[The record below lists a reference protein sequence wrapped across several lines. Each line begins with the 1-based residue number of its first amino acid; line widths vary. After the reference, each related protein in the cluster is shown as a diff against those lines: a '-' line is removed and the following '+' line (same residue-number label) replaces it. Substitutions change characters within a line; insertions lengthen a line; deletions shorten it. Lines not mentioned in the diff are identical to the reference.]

1 MGARQGQ
8 PGPGI
13 AVRKAVVDVLVVA
26 GFADDKSIRTLMV
39 SELRAALDH
48 PFTFSDQLAGRDQL
62 IEIVSAC
69 CRLAE
74 GLNVLADVIEF
85 LRPGSKECAEVRTLV
100 SSVRMHEVVPE
111 AEQEKLRER
120 LAGFAPPGLGMAV
133 RRAARYVSPP
143 PRYDDASAAFS
154 GLADFNAGPGELPP
168 LLIFVELI
176 AAECDDALAAELRA
190 WSEGQVRR
198 LRLGDALDQLRAE
211 LTVASPAPGRLYLLI
226 VVRPDPIEEGLYELS
241 CWRQDDPADWPPAR
255 GETVLVRE
263 SQLEHHVDVMVAEA
277 ERAWSEVAA
286 EVAVEFVL
294 PRALLNLPVHSW
306 TTERASG
313 SPKPLY
319 LGYPTV
325 VRSLERMSSPR
336 WHRVWRQRWKSWTR
350 DPSFERVYFCRTG
363 DRRDRLRLEAILSN
377 EQWAM
382 TVLTESPPV
391 SAISEEDELL
401 PALRVGVPV
410 IVWHPSA
417 PSEVVREVV
426 AWLAESSGGLGDLPA
441 LARESRLDA
450 LRNPLS
456 SGDGG
461 AITDLVVLWDDPN
474 RLLPLGE
481 TGIVGHFE
489 GGADERDRA
498 S

>member
-1 MGARQGQ
+1 MKQGH
-8 PGPGI
+8 PGLGI

-39 SELRAALDH
+39 SELREALDH
-48 PFTFSDQLAGRDQL
+48 PFTFSDQLTGRDQL

-74 GLNVLADVIEF
+74 GLNALADVIEF

-100 SSVRMHEVVPE
+100 TSVRMHEVVPE

-143 PRYDDASAAFS
+143 PRFEDASAAFS

-176 AAECDDALAAELRA
+176 AAECDDELAAELRG
-190 WSEGQVRR
+190 WSDGQVRR
-198 LRLGDALDQLRAE
+198 LRLGDALAQLRAE
-211 LTVASPAPGRLYLLI
+211 LAAARPAPGTLHLMI
-226 VVRPDPIEEGLYELS
+226 VVRPDPIEDDLYELS
-241 CWRQDDPADWPPAR
+241 CWRQEDPDDWSLSR
-255 GETVLVRE
+255 GEAALVRE
-263 SQLEHHVDVMVAEA
+263 SELERRVDVLIAET
-277 ERAWSEVAA
+277 EQAWSEV
-286 EVAVEFVL
+286 VSDVVVEFVL

-306 TTERASG
+306 ATERASG
-313 SPKPLY
+313 APKPLY
-319 LGYPTV
+319 LSYQTV
-325 VRSLERMSSPR
+325 VRSLERMSAPR
-336 WHRVWRQRWKSWTR
+336 WHRVWRQRWESWVS
-350 DPSFERVYFCRTG
+350 DPSFERVYFCRAG
-363 DRRDRLRLEAILSN
+363 DRRDPLRLEAILSH

-391 SAISEEDELL
+391 SAISGQDELL
-401 PALRVGVPV
+401 PALRTGVPV

-426 AWLAESSGGLGDLPA
+426 ALLAESSGGLGDLPA
-441 LARESRLDA
+441 LVRESRLDA
-450 LRNPLS
+450 LRNPPS

-461 AITDLVVLWDDPN
+461 ALTDLVVLWDDPN
-474 RLLPLGE
+474 RLLPIGE
-481 TGIVGHFE
+481 TGIVVHPE
-489 GGADERDRA
+489 GGADQRDRA